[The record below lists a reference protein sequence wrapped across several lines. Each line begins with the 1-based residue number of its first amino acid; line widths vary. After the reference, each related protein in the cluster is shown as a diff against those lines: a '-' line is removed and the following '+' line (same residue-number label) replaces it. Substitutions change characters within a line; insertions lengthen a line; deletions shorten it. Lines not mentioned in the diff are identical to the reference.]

1 MLYYRVILEAAVLF
15 RRNTLSSGRRSVTD
29 DWLAILPRDKNHV
42 FDTVVR
48 RWERIYAMMS
58 VALDDA
64 LSLRARGELVCARQQ
79 VSTAADLLERLSP
92 QLVSFCDAVSLR
104 GRQLPKVPNVEP
116 LNSAF
121 FRGETGRSAAAWNE
135 IYHRIYF
142 SGRLRFFRKVRYLTS
157 TIAGL
162 AGEFQ
167 EVAGDIS
174 KGLST
179 DPVDCWKKLESLHY
193 DLNTCLRETEVL
205 LKAYLC
211 VLPAEQLAALAIEL
225 DAVPVP
231 KPVVLK
237 PSLSRASA

>member
-1 MLYYRVILEAAVLF
+1 LEAAVLF

-29 DWLAILPRDKNHV
+29 DWLAILPREKNHV

-48 RWERIYAMMS
+48 RWERTYAMMS
-58 VALDDA
+58 IALDDA

-92 QLVSFCDAVSLR
+92 QLISFCDVVSIR
-104 GRQLPKVPNVEP
+104 GRQLPKVPHVEP

-162 AGEFQ
+162 AIEFQ
-167 EVAGDIS
+167 EIAGDIA

-193 DLNTCLRETEVL
+193 DLNTCLRETEVM

-211 VLPAEQLAALAIEL
+211 VLPAEQLAGLATEL
-225 DAVPVP
+225 DALPVP